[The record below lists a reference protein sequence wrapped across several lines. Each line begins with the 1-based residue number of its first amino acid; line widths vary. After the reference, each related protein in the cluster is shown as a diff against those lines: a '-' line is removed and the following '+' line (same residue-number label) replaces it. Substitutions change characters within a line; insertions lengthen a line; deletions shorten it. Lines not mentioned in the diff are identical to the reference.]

1 MRTLINGLRVRSDQV
16 RSGDR
21 RQRGASAVEWVVISF
36 ILVMIVT
43 AVGVI
48 LFKALNTAA
57 TSTATCITG
66 TNTGAGCANGGGG
79 AGGAGG
85 GAGGAG
91 N

>member
-1 MRTLINGLRVRSDQV
+1 MRSWMNGLRARSDRV

-48 LFKALNTAA
+48 LYKALDTTATNTAN
-57 TSTATCITG
+57 CIQ
-66 TNTGAGCANGGGG
+66 NANPSGAGCGNGGT
-79 AGGAGG
+79 
-85 GAGGAG
+85 
-91 N
+91 